1 MASLYELSAEYAGF
15 LDAYDNASCEEEA
28 AEILQSLVDIHG
40 DIEEKAEAYARV
52 IRNVS
57 AEAQA
62 FRDEAKRLTKKAV
75 AGENLVERLKQA
87 VLDNMKVTGQKKI
100 PTSIGAWSTQLN
112 PMSCDVTDPDKVPER
127 FHVKQPDKIDKAAMI
142 REHKATGEIFDG
154 AKLTQELGI
163 RFRSYARNGGVML
176 GRVWS
181 GLARPGMA
189 GSQNKCRPVRE
200 TERRMKGGLG
210 KPTHRV

>member
-15 LDAYDNASCEEEA
+15 LDAYANAQNEDEA

-112 PMSCDVTDPDKVPER
+112 LMSCDVTDPDKVPER

-154 AKLTQELGI
+154 AKFTQELGI
-163 RFRSYARNGGVML
+163 RFR
-176 GRVWS
+176 
-181 GLARPGMA
+181 
-189 GSQNKCRPVRE
+189 
-200 TERRMKGGLG
+200 
-210 KPTHRV
+210 

>member
-1 MASLYELSAEYAGF
+1 
-15 LDAYDNASCEEEA
+15 
-28 AEILQSLVDIHG
+28 LQSLVDNHG

-154 AKLTQELGI
+154 AKFTQELGI
-163 RFRSYARNGGVML
+163 RFR
-176 GRVWS
+176 
-181 GLARPGMA
+181 
-189 GSQNKCRPVRE
+189 
-200 TERRMKGGLG
+200 
-210 KPTHRV
+210 

>member
-75 AGENLVERLKQA
+75 AGENLVERLKQD
-87 VLDNMKVTGQKKI
+87 VLENMKVTGQKKI

-154 AKLTQELGI
+154 AKFTQELGI
-163 RFRSYARNGGVML
+163 RFR
-176 GRVWS
+176 
-181 GLARPGMA
+181 
-189 GSQNKCRPVRE
+189 
-200 TERRMKGGLG
+200 
-210 KPTHRV
+210 

>member
-15 LDAYDNASCEEEA
+15 LDAYANAQNEEEA

-40 DIEEKAEAYARV
+40 ELTEKAEAYARV

-87 VLDNMKVTGQKKI
+87 VLENMKVTGQKKI

-154 AKLTQELGI
+154 AKFTQELGI
-163 RFRSYARNGGVML
+163 RFR
-176 GRVWS
+176 
-181 GLARPGMA
+181 
-189 GSQNKCRPVRE
+189 
-200 TERRMKGGLG
+200 
-210 KPTHRV
+210 

>member
-1 MASLYELSAEYAGF
+1 LSAEYAGF
-15 LDAYDNASCEEEA
+15 LDAYANAQNEDEA

-40 DIEEKAEAYARV
+40 NIEEKAEAYARV

-154 AKLTQELGI
+154 AKFTQELGI
-163 RFRSYARNGGVML
+163 RFR
-176 GRVWS
+176 
-181 GLARPGMA
+181 
-189 GSQNKCRPVRE
+189 
-200 TERRMKGGLG
+200 
-210 KPTHRV
+210 